1 MSSTDQ
7 QSLSNTTQFAP
18 NNYET
23 SIPSPTPPRKK
34 NRTLLWVVLF
44 FCLIIL
50 GGGAAV
56 GYYFYQQQNEDT
68 AYQVLINNERMEDY
82 EDFLQRFPN
91 SSYAPEVKARLGKL
105 KEMYAE
111 WARLE
116 SSSYISDFERFKEN
130 YPSSLLVK
138 QCDLKIDSLDWVQV
152 SKANTAEAISGYIER
167 HPNGRYLTEAN
178 LALNT
183 LVASKPSE
191 SEIQLIATTL
201 TGFYEAFGANDEAT
215 LITYITPVMTTFLN
229 KADATKAQVTD
240 IIANTYN
247 DHILHCRFV
256 LNNDYV
262 CTKHTDES
270 NRVTYTVTFTV
281 DQHIT
286 RDNPGKVFGSY
297 TAEAKLNEM
306 FKLSALTMTEV
317 SRKVDS
323 DEAAT
328 TSN

>member
-1 MSSTDQ
+1 MSLTDLQ
-7 QSLSNTTQFAP
+7 NQP
-18 NNYET
+18 NSSKFVPDEYET
-23 SIPSPTPPRKK
+23 FQTPTPPHKK
-34 NRTLLWVVLF
+34 KRTTLWVVLF
-44 FCLIIL
+44 FCLLIL
-50 GGGAAV
+50 GGGGAV
-56 GYYFYQQQNEDT
+56 AYYLYQQQNEST
-68 AYQVLINNERMEDY
+68 AYQVLIDNERVEDY

-91 SSYAPEVKARLGKL
+91 SSRAAEVKMRLGKL
-105 KEMYAE
+105 KAMYAE
-111 WARLE
+111 WGRMENSA
-116 SSSYISDFERFKEN
+116 YISDFERFKEN

-152 SKANTAEAISGYIER
+152 SKANTADAISGYIQR

-191 SEIQLIATTL
+191 SEVQLIATTIA
-201 TGFYEAFGANDEAT
+201 GFYEAFGANDEAT
-215 LITYITPVMTTFLN
+215 LITYITPIMSTFLN
-229 KADATKAQVTD
+229 KTNATKAQVTD
-240 IIANTYN
+240 IISSTYN

-270 NRVTYTVTFTV
+270 NNVTYNVTFTV

-317 SRKVDS
+317 SRKTDTTEEA
-323 DEAAT
+323 DEI
-328 TSN
+328 N